1 MTLLVRSSPGLRRSS
16 SPRLS
21 LLPFLSSTLPGP
33 SASDV
38 TILWRY
44 TNALIIIIILTP
56 VLNSQGMKKIRYAI
70 QKVGTKINLE

>member
-16 SPRLS
+16 SPGLS
-21 LLPFLSSTLPGP
+21 LLPFLALPGP

-70 QKVGTKINLE
+70 QKVGTKIKLE

>member
-1 MTLLVRSSPGLRRSS
+1 MTLLVRSSPCLRRSS
-16 SPRLS
+16 SPGLS
-21 LLPFLSSTLPGP
+21 LLPFLALPGP

-44 TNALIIIIILTP
+44 TNALIIIIIILTP

-70 QKVGTKINLE
+70 QKVGTKIKLE